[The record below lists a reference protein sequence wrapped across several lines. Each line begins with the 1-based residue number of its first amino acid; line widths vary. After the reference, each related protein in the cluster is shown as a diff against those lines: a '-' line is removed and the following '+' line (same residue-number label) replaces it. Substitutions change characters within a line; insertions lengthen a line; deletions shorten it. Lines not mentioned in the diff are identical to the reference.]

1 MEMITEFLS
10 DWKAYV
16 IAICVVLFCLEKLI
30 NVKDFFF
37 NRFGIETKSS
47 LEKKKSEESLK
58 RLENKVEEINLIKQD
73 INTIGN
79 KVDTLTEVITVMQEK
94 DNINK
99 RANLKDRISQSYR
112 YYHERQCWNT
122 MEKEA
127 FDDLIR
133 SYEDAG
139 GKNSFVHTICEPESN
154 TWKLIDE

>member
-1 MEMITEFLS
+1 MEMIIEFLS
-10 DWKAYV
+10 DWKAYI

-30 NVKDFFF
+30 NIKDFFF

-47 LEKKKSEESLK
+47 LEKKKAEESLK
-58 RLENKVEEINLIKQD
+58 RLENKVEEINSIKKD
-73 INTIGN
+73 ISAIGN
-79 KVDTLTEVITVMQEK
+79 KVDALTDVITVMQEK

-112 YYHERQCWNT
+112 YYHERQRWNT